1 MIEAG
6 VSLMRE
12 PFGLENHSDHEPVFS
27 TDPVCGR
34 KVDEEKAAAK
44 IGFEG
49 QMYYF
54 CSKDCARAFRENPHG
69 YAGHEPLP
77 AKG

>member
-6 VSLMRE
+6 VSLME
-12 PFGLENHSDHEPVFS
+12 ETFGLKDYSDHQPVFS
-27 TDPVCGR
+27 IDPVCGR
-34 KVDEEKAAAK
+34 KVDEAQAAGK

-54 CSKDCARAFRENPHG
+54 CSEDCRRAFQEEPGRF
-69 YAGHEPLP
+69 AGRVPNP